1 MKKNIKKLK
10 ILAAVR
16 ALILNEGYENASLDR
31 VSVELGISKKTIY
44 QYFDSK
50 SEILSLL
57 LKRFLFKQ
65 TKYYETRLS
74 KLEPKPRLIE
84 LFKMCDSIYT
94 LVDDKVFRFV
104 DIYIPNGKDELKS
117 FEHNF
122 LISSFEKAISEGVS
136 LQCFRREVDA
146 RILAIMALQLA
157 KLRCRIPELKKS
169 NKDLPQIID
178 HFIAGLKNHHEEMKI

>member
-1 MKKNIKKLK
+1 MKKLR
-10 ILAAVR
+10 ILATIR
-16 ALILNEGYENASLDR
+16 KLILEEGFENASLDR

-44 QYFDSK
+44 KYYDSK
-50 SEILSLL
+50 SDILTIL
-57 LKRFLFKQ
+57 LKRFIVKHI
-65 TKYYETRLS
+65 KYYETKIDYLDPTQRIIQLFYMCN
-74 KLEPKPRLIE
+74 EIYMLI
-84 LFKMCDSIYT
+84 
-94 LVDDKVFRFV
+94 DDKVLRFIA
-104 DIYIPNGKDELKS
+104 IYIPDGKDELS
-117 FEHNF
+117 TFENNF
-122 LISSFEKAISEGVS
+122 IVSSFEKAISEGVS